1 MAKKSLTID
10 LKMNWLFYEVKNKTY
25 LTGRSRMQGD
35 NHEQVANMQSSDDEE
50 DQSQIMRSIS
60 SAVAYLHTRL
70 SEYISNTIGEMPLTD
85 NDILKLYT
93 DNGSF
98 TLTLN
103 NIPANFNT
111 AVKESI
117 TASAHNYI
125 VNRAVGEW
133 FQITNKADAQDYFQA
148 AAINLAEIR
157 EAINKRVRPQRPVI
171 DNNNVI

>member
-93 DNGSF
+93 DNGSYQQ
-98 TLTLN
+98 TLTH
-103 NIPANFNT
+103 P
-111 AVKESI
+111 
-117 TASAHNYI
+117 
-125 VNRAVGEW
+125 
-133 FQITNKADAQDYFQA
+133 
-148 AAINLAEIR
+148 
-157 EAINKRVRPQRPVI
+157 
-171 DNNNVI
+171 